1 MTCWYSLSHKFYKFK
16 RYILSNAKKTTTLP
30 MSLIDNE
37 ITKHVLIWF
46 TVNVAYSRSQSIQG
60 QATMS
65 EPPQHRNWQ
74 AYKVIDGNTNQ
85 TANGSSCAI
94 IEFYKRY
101 TSVWLSIHLQ
111 RLFNVAYTEIYFRN
125 EGSKFRKK
133 SKLIFIAQIVY
144 QCV

>member
-1 MTCWYSLSHKFYKFK
+1 MTCWYSLSPKFYKYK
-16 RYILSNAKKTTTLP
+16 RYILSNAKKKTTTLP

-46 TVNVAYSRSQSIQG
+46 TVNVAYSPSQHIQG

-65 EPPQHRNWQ
+65 EPPQHSNWQ

-101 TSVWLSIHLQ
+101 TSVWLSNDYSTLHILKSIFEMKEVSLEKKAN
-111 RLFNVAYTEIYFRN
+111 LFL
-125 EGSKFRKK
+125 SHK
-133 SKLIFIAQIVY
+133 
-144 QCV
+144 

>member
-1 MTCWYSLSHKFYKFK
+1 M
-16 RYILSNAKKTTTLP
+16 R
-30 MSLIDNE
+30 LIENE
-37 ITKHVLIWF
+37 ITKHGFLLL
-46 TVNVAYSRSQSIQG
+46 TVNVAYSPSQNIQG

-65 EPPQHRNWQ
+65 EPPQHNNWQ

-94 IEFYKRY
+94 IEFHKRY

-133 SKLIFIAQIVY
+133 KQTYFYRTNSLSMRIGIPCMLGLMKYINKIILCF
-144 QCV
+144 

>member
-1 MTCWYSLSHKFYKFK
+1 
-16 RYILSNAKKTTTLP
+16 
-30 MSLIDNE
+30 
-37 ITKHVLIWF
+37 
-46 TVNVAYSRSQSIQG
+46 
-60 QATMS
+60 MS
-65 EPPQHRNWQ
+65 EPPQHSNWQ

-94 IEFYKRY
+94 IEFQKRY